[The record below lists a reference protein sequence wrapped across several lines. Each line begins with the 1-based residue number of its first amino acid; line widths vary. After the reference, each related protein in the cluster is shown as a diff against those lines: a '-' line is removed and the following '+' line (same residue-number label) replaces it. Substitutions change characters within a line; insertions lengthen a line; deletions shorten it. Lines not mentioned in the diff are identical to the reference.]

1 MRSMWLSADI
11 TLSDMSGSFVGRD
24 PRVRASVVPLA
35 HERKNP
41 ELRAETARLTRSC
54 QSGSSVASGA
64 FVAGDPKLRE
74 PFSLILWKSGIR
86 WHFACSMLSSPR
98 AWETIDAPTAE
109 ETMGLAKR
117 VIAALLL
124 TGAAALLLAS
134 SVLAQE
140 RVGVVTN
147 IEGTATVARLTLPQA
162 QPLHFK
168 DDVFLRD
175 RIATGERSFVRV
187 LLGGKATVTARE
199 RSVLTITEV
208 PGVSTIQLGEGRIS
222 VAVSKGLMK
231 PGEVIE
237 IKTPNAVTAIR
248 GTVVV
253 AEVVPTPEGHRSTIT
268 ILKGLVDVT
277 KLDSAGQLSGS
288 AVKLGALERVTV
300 TNSPAVPRPETIT
313 QEAAKKLASDFSHI
327 PKNAPAATLDA
338 LNADVKENSIR
349 EATQTLGGNGS
360 DTRPSVNTVGAT
372 GSSTTSSG
380 NTTGAVGTTVTGVT
394 GAAGMTLTGVTGAV
408 GTTLTGVTG
417 STTPTVAPTVTN
429 PITNLVTTV
438 TNTTTTVTNGLLN
451 GLLKK

>member
-1 MRSMWLSADI
+1 MA
-11 TLSDMSGSFVGRD
+11 
-24 PRVRASVVPLA
+24 
-35 HERKNP
+35 
-41 ELRAETARLTRSC
+41 
-54 QSGSSVASGA
+54 
-64 FVAGDPKLRE
+64 
-74 PFSLILWKSGIR
+74 
-86 WHFACSMLSSPR
+86 
-98 AWETIDAPTAE
+98 
-109 ETMGLAKR
+109 LAKR
-117 VIAALLL
+117 LIAALLL
-124 TGAAALLLAS
+124 TAAAALLLAS
-134 SVLAQE
+134 SALAGD

-147 IEGTATVARLTLPQA
+147 IEGTATVARLTRPDA
-162 QPLHFK
+162 QPLQFK

-208 PGVSTIQLGEGRIS
+208 PGVSTIQLGEGWIS

-248 GTVVV
+248 STVVV

-268 ILKGLVDVT
+268 ILKDLVDVT
-277 KLDSAGQLSGS
+277 KLDSAGRLSGS

-300 TNSPAVPRPETIT
+300 TNSAAVPRPETIT

-360 DTRPSVNTVGAT
+360 DTRPS
-372 GSSTTSSG
+372 
-380 NTTGAVGTTVTGVT
+380 
-394 GAAGMTLTGVTGAV
+394 
-408 GTTLTGVTG
+408 
-417 STTPTVAPTVTN
+417 
-429 PITNLVTTV
+429 
-438 TNTTTTVTNGLLN
+438 
-451 GLLKK
+451 